1 MELSDE
7 TRSVYDRMLAT
18 DEAVERLR
26 AEREPDAA
34 RGCGWF
40 RSLTLFCYGLTLIF
54 SRHGQH

>member
-34 RGCGWF
+34 MAREGVA
-40 RSLTLFCYGLTLIF
+40 GLGL
-54 SRHGQH
+54 